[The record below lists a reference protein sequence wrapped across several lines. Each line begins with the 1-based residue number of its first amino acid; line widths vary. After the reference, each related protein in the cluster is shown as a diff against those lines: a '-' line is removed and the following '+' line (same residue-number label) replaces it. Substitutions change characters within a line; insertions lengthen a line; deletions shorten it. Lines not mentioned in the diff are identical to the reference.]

1 LKLNFI
7 KPPTDNVL
15 PKVEA
20 AMILP
25 QSKKIELQFVHRT
38 PIWYYRENGTW
49 KPISSYNNCKINH
62 SLDNCKRKQVK
73 IPIIEISEGVNSSIL
88 SYFTGT
94 KLKVDVSNE
103 RVSFSGKQLE
113 LVIEGT
119 LESNKNWPPEEDR
132 SVDTPSETLTLNQ
145 SREKVIEF
153 KKVKQAF
160 NLTLPHQIKSIIKFH
175 GDRSGHVLAGAKL
188 RFLNY
193 KLLWSW
199 NFSHEN
205 NRIVLNQ
212 EKDTEKTKFGT
223 GYYLASDAA
232 LAQYFSTQTNNPS
245 LVLSQVSLGKTHYY
259 IENNPL
265 QFYNHKDVKSSYHT
279 LAVRQKVKFQNKDI
293 EGWIY
298 VIPEETRIF
307 PTYLIE
313 AQKM

>member
-1 LKLNFI
+1 
-7 KPPTDNVL
+7 
-15 PKVEA
+15 
-20 AMILP
+20 
-25 QSKKIELQFVHRT
+25 
-38 PIWYYRENGTW
+38 
-49 KPISSYNNCKINH
+49 
-62 SLDNCKRKQVK
+62 
-73 IPIIEISEGVNSSIL
+73 
-88 SYFTGT
+88 
-94 KLKVDVSNE
+94 
-103 RVSFSGKQLE
+103 
-113 LVIEGT
+113 
-119 LESNKNWPPEEDR
+119 
-132 SVDTPSETLTLNQ
+132 LTLNQ

-175 GDRSGHVLAGAKL
+175 GDRSVYVLANAKL
-188 RFLNY
+188 KFLNS

-199 NFSHEN
+199 NFRHEN
-205 NRIVLNQ
+205 NRIVFNQ
-212 EKDTEKTKFGT
+212 EKDTKFGT

-279 LAVRQKVKFQNKDI
+279 LAVRIQKVKFLNKEI

-298 VIPEETRIF
+298 VIPEENRIF

-313 AQKM
+313 AGPPSKLEL